1 MDESIED
8 VETVNILKDQ
18 IGMLGIRPG
27 TALFVHSSLK
37 AVGYGVSAEALIEG
51 LRAAVGAEGT
61 LLFPTFT
68 DRQEEYFDPAQTP
81 STMGIVAEVFRQMP
95 NTLRSRHPRHPVA
108 AQGPGAQVLLKGHE
122 ETIGP
127 CGADT
132 PFERHARSGGQ
143 VLLIGVDL
151 DTLTLLHTAEA
162 LLDLPYLNC
171 VEGRY
176 LGVDGQIQT
185 STMRQAPGGHRGGVR
200 SFEKVLKK
208 RGLIR
213 YGRIGGARTMLLDAG
228 PTLDAMVE
236 ILTDN
241 PAAAL
246 CRGEYCPDCVNFKGK
261 IRAQQLASLGAE
273 ISVVLPQMPNDP
285 EAFAEMLTR
294 FGCSAHFTTID
305 ALPII
310 RLAEG
315 ETAPVPPTDGR
326 AWILQPAP
334 SDLVHIETIPEG
346 YAGLAY
352 APLEAAQVGLQPFYG
367 VLYKGRCRDLITD
380 IFAAD
385 EIVGLSGF
393 SASALSYLDNL
404 VPDGNVA
411 LGEGQAQLR
420 EIISALRM
428 RSFAGRY
435 HLVVP
440 NGNPYAETLRLLRE
454 FWNLLPP
461 TPHS

>member
-1 MDESIED
+1 MNELEEPIDA
-8 VETVNILKDQ
+8 
-18 IGMLGIRPG
+18 LGIRPG

-37 AVGYGVSAEALIEG
+37 AVCHGVRAEALIEG

-68 DRQEEYFDPAQTP
+68 DRQEGYFDPAQTP
-81 STMGIVAEVFRQMP
+81 STMGVVAEVFRQMP

-108 AQGPGAQVLLKGHE
+108 AQGPAAQALLKGHE
-122 ETIGP
+122 ETVGP

-162 LLDLPYLNC
+162 LLDLPYLNQI
-171 VEGRY
+171 EGRY
-176 LGVDGQIQT
+176 LGPDGLIRT

-200 SFEKVLKK
+200 GFEKVLKN

-213 YGRIGGARTMLLDAG
+213 YGRIGRARTMLLDAG
-228 PTLDAMVE
+228 PALDAMVE
-236 ILTDN
+236 ILTAD

-246 CRGEYCPDCVNFKGK
+246 CRGECCPDCVDFKGK

-273 ISVVLPQMPNDP
+273 ISVFLPQMPDDP
-285 EAFAEMLTR
+285 EMFAEMLAR
-294 FGCSAHFTTID
+294 FGCPARFTTID
-305 ALPII
+305 AQPIV

-315 ETAPVPPTDGR
+315 ETPPAPPADGQD
-326 AWILQPAP
+326 WILQPAP
-334 SDLVHIETIPEG
+334 GDLVCIETVPEG

-352 APLEAAQVGLQPFYG
+352 APLEAARAGLQPFYG

-385 EIVGLSGF
+385 GIAGLGGF
-393 SASALSYLDNL
+393 SASSLGYLDNL
-404 VPDGNVA
+404 LPDGNVA

-420 EIISALRM
+420 EIVSALRM

-440 NGNPYAETLRLLRE
+440 DGNPYAETLRLLRE

-461 TPHS
+461 STHN